1 MRVLGLTGGIGSG
14 KSTVAAMFRE
24 LGADVVDAD
33 LLAREVVEPGQ
44 PALRGIARAFGDA
57 VIRPDGRLDR
67 GKLAAIVFA
76 DPAARA
82 RLNAITHPHI
92 RGRMRQE
99 VEARRD
105 QSGTLILD
113 IPLLLETPRPGFL
126 ERVIVVWVDAATQFR
141 RLTER
146 DGLSETDARRRIAAQ
161 MPLDAKKS
169 MADDVVDNSGTL
181 EETRRQVKALYQR
194 DRAAN

>member
-14 KSTVAAMFRE
+14 KSTVARMFRE

-33 LLAREVVEPGQ
+33 LLARKVVEPGQ
-44 PALRGIARAFGDA
+44 LALREIARAFGGQ
-57 VIRPDGRLDR
+57 VIQPDGRLDR
-67 GKLAAIVFA
+67 SKLAAIVFA

-82 RLNAITHPHI
+82 RLNAITHPPI
-92 RGRMRQE
+92 RERIRQE

-126 ERVIVVWVDAATQFR
+126 ERVIVVWVDAATQIR

-146 DGLSETDARRRIAAQ
+146 DGLSETEARRRIAAQ
-161 MPLDAKKS
+161 MPLDAKQS
-169 MADDVVDNSGTL
+169 MADDVIDNSGTL
-181 EETRRQVKALYQR
+181 EGTRRQVKALYQR
-194 DRAAN
+194 CRAPN